1 MAIILKNAPKT
12 EEGRK
17 LQLTKEQEAIYKL
30 VYRINKEKEGLEF
43 YDLWEP
49 EKKYDNEFVVVPLT
63 STYVGYEF
71 MRAGTKVRNVKGSSY
86 DPKRNGSSWIQL
98 INAVYSNNLINEDTS
113 ICCLDINVYDPSTHY
128 PKSLPNH
135 INPYR
140 IVGGHMVLNGE
151 DQNVKI
157 GDSFYLLHICNAH
170 NSTACD
176 PYYFKVATGTYALV
190 MQGFLQAQP
199 ISISDMTSYAVQAET
214 DEDIVID
221 VKEFCKKHNI
231 KIDTMYF

>member
-63 STYVGYEF
+63 STYAGYKF
-71 MRAGTKVRNVKGSSY
+71 MPAGTEVRNVKGSSY

-98 INAVYSNNLINEDTS
+98 INAVYSNNLMRNSEPHS
-113 ICCLDINVYDPSTHY
+113 
-128 PKSLPNH
+128 
-135 INPYR
+135 
-140 IVGGHMVLNGE
+140 MLN
-151 DQNVKI
+151 
-157 GDSFYLLHICNAH
+157 S
-170 NSTACD
+170 
-176 PYYFKVATGTYALV
+176 
-190 MQGFLQAQP
+190 
-199 ISISDMTSYAVQAET
+199 
-214 DEDIVID
+214 
-221 VKEFCKKHNI
+221 KH
-231 KIDTMYF
+231 